1 MSSHVKP
8 HDRLASEATC
18 DGPTA
23 ESLAAAMAMVKD
35 KLPMDIDESYQIAV
49 LSLAD
54 EEQAVDLI
62 RHNLTPYEEAG
73 SVLASS
79 YRRLQNL
86 CRSFTGDGRRFM
98 VLKKQDIVIGC
109 AGIAPLAGLPKD
121 EGNAEISELVIDE
134 KYRGQGLGA
143 HLLVNCINYAFEI
156 GYERIYLETTP
167 GMKKARALFD
177 GFGFRPITDKN
188 ESAADQRGGDDEP
201 MPCYYLLQKPV

>member
-1 MSSHVKP
+1 
-8 HDRLASEATC
+8 
-18 DGPTA
+18 
-23 ESLAAAMAMVKD
+23 
-35 KLPMDIDESYQIAV
+35 MDIEESYQIAV

-62 RHNLTPYEEAG
+62 RHNLTPYAEAG

-98 VLKKQDIVIGC
+98 VLKKKDIVIGC
-109 AGIAPLAGLPKD
+109 AGVAPLAGLPKD

-134 KYRGQGLGA
+134 NYRGKGLGA
-143 HLLVNCINYAFEI
+143 HLLVNCINFAFEI
-156 GYERIYLETTP
+156 GYQRIYLETTP

-177 GFGFRPITDKN
+177 SFGFKPITDNN
-188 ESAADQRGGDDEP
+188 ESQDGKPLGEDEP
-201 MPCYYLLQKPV
+201 MPCYYLLHKPQ